1 MNIKLALILILLFLI
16 LLVLFYNINLESNI
30 IILLAIIIILLINDL
45 IKRSEHFQSSVPEN
59 MFVSSGNNI
68 ESLQNAQ
75 MAELNALY
83 HLVQTLNRNKQNDIV
98 EQNMNLNYPSIIVR
112 NSCIRQATS
121 QDSPSV
127 AQNTSNAPSASNIN
141 SALVASS
148 IANSID
154 DISGSGSS
162 NTSQ

>member
-1 MNIKLALILILLFLI
+1 MNVKLALILILLFLI

-30 IILLAIIIILLINDL
+30 VILLAIIIILLINDL

-68 ESLQNAQ
+68 ESLQNSQ
-75 MAELNALY
+75 MSELNALY

-121 QDSPSV
+121 SQEPPSPV
-127 AQNTSNAPSASNIN
+127 QNTN
-141 SALVASS
+141 SAPNASDSSEAQALRASS
-148 IANSID
+148 ISNSI
-154 DISGSGSS
+154 S
-162 NTSQ
+162 NMNDRSV

>member
-1 MNIKLALILILLFLI
+1 
-16 LLVLFYNINLESNI
+16 
-30 IILLAIIIILLINDL
+30 
-45 IKRSEHFQSSVPEN
+45 
-59 MFVSSGNNI
+59 MFVTSGNNI

-112 NSCIRQATS
+112 NSCIRQAKS
-121 QDSPSV
+121 QDSPSA
-127 AQNTSNAPSASNIN
+127 AQNTSSPPSDSNVN

-148 IANSID
+148 YNK
-154 DISGSGSS
+154 
-162 NTSQ
+162 